1 MAALGLHC
9 CAWSFSTG
17 GEQGLL
23 FAAVHRFLIAVASF
37 VEEHRLRRSGSIV
50 VAHKLSCPTA
60 HGVFPNQELNLH
72 LLHCR
77 RVLYHCTTADAL
89 LVFLRS
95 VKASFSFKTHLTG
108 GISGLPPSPCSA
120 VYMCIRASFDC
131 TQCLGRIHCPQ
142 NTVAI
147 HVPPVGRWL
156 LPDSART
163 KGCLHTYLSFPQLIH
178 QLVFL
183 KHLLIMCKALGL
195 DKRFFKS
202 FCLVQQL
209 FLFLSVVIYYENTKD
224 VRDMAS
230 NLKRHSTRFPP
241 GASDA
246 GDIGSIP
253 GQETKIPGAM

>member
-1 MAALGLHC
+1 MCGLSLLEVSRGC
-9 CAWSFSTG
+9 SLLRCTGLSLRWLLLLRSTG
-17 GEQGLL
+17 
-23 FAAVHRFLIAVASF
+23 S
-37 VEEHRLRRSGSIV
+37 RRSGSIV

-60 HGVFPNQELNLH
+60 HGIFPNHGLNLH

-77 RVLYHCTTADAL
+77 RILYSCTAGDAL

-95 VKASFSFKTHLTG
+95 VKPSFSFKTHLTG
-108 GISGLPPSPCSA
+108 GISGLPPSPRSA

-131 TQCLGRIHCPQ
+131 TQCLGSIHCPW

-147 HVPPVGRWL
+147 HIPPVGRWL
-156 LPDSART
+156 VPDSART
-163 KGCLHTYLSFPQLIH
+163 KGCLHTYLSFLQLIH

-202 FCLVQQL
+202 FCLIQQS
-209 FLFLSVVIYYENTKD
+209 FFVFVLSVVIYYENTKD

-230 NLKRHSTRFPP
+230 NLKRHSARFPWCFRCWEHRFNP
-241 GASDA
+241 WSGN
-246 GDIGSIP
+246 
-253 GQETKIPGAM
+253 